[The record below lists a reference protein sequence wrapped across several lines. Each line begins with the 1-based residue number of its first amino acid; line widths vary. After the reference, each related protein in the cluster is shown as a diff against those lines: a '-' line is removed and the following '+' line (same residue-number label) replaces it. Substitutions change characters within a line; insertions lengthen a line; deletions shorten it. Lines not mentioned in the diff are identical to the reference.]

1 MYKVVRF
8 RDLVLTQGDVHG
20 FKRGY
25 VHEGN
30 PIARIGVDD

>member
-8 RDLVLTQGDVHG
+8 RDLVLTQCDVH
-20 FKRGY
+20 
-25 VHEGN
+25 HEGN